1 MSKGIVIGVIQMLS
15 SEVWCGVGGG
25 IETGNRLRMRLDR
38 ECMYG

>member
-1 MSKGIVIGVIQMLS
+1 MSKGTAIGAIQMSS

-38 ECMYG
+38 ECMHG